1 MITLF
6 YIYFILLLIKL
17 LITKLHVNLSRKVT
31 KNSLIEIR
39 ATKMLN
45 SIDQLIK
52 SPPISPSRIRGSIN
66 VYSTK
71 GIRGHVRGSK
81 ASPTSTKRLA
91 QSDRK
96 DKTDS
101 VNSAN
106 ISTDSV
112 SYNDT
117 LKKARNTGNKRMQ
130 AHFDKEV
137 DKTPL
142 KIISTGKTK
151 THDTLRIGEDM

>member
-1 MITLF
+1 
-6 YIYFILLLIKL
+6 
-17 LITKLHVNLSRKVT
+17 
-31 KNSLIEIR
+31 
-39 ATKMLN
+39 MLN

-101 VNSAN
+101 TAN
-106 ISTDSV
+106 ISNDSV

-117 LKKARNTGNKRMQ
+117 LKKNNNSARNTGNKRMQ
-130 AHFDKEV
+130 AHFDTEV

-151 THDTLRIGEDM
+151 THDTLRIGKDM